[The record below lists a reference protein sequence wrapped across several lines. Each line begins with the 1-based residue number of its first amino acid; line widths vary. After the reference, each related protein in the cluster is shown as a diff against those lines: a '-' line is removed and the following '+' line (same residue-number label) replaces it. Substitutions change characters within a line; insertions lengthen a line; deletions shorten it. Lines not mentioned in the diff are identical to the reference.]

1 MQKFKK
7 FIITL
12 ILILPLSIF
21 LFACSNEPYIV
32 SLEKTKSIGTT
43 DTYTITY
50 SNGDKKHFSI
60 ENGKNGQD
68 GTSITI
74 EDIKNYCEETGKTV
88 EQFFKELEIEINT
101 NPVKTAT
108 NKAMQSAISLY
119 TEQIENNSSVA
130 YAGSGVIYKMEDD
143 FTYIITNYHVTH
155 NGNGLTNS
163 LATKIVAYQY
173 GEREF
178 IAKDPITGQYVYD
191 EGAIVCEYVGGSDR
205 YDIAVI
211 KAPTSKILS
220 NNPNA
225 AEVEIADNY
234 ALADTV
240 IAIGNPSGDGL
251 SATEGIVSVVSETI
265 DMYYEDYYY
274 YKTIR
279 VMRIDAAVN
288 GGNSGGGLFNTNGEL
303 VGIVNAKIVSSDIEN
318 IAYALPVGNSINVA
332 ESIIYNNVVNNSTT
346 PTQAK
351 FNIKYTEDNFHSVY
365 NKEKDTITL
374 YNDIIIATEP
384 ASNGLGARIG
394 FEIGDIVKSAT
405 VKRGE
410 TETTYTFNRSYELTD
425 MCLILREGDGI
436 SFVVNRNE
444 TEITIGDIESTFVQ
458 SGDLIPC
465 DTTADYVKH

>member
-1 MQKFKK
+1 MQKLKK
-7 FIITL
+7 FILTL
-12 ILILPLSIF
+12 VLILPLSVF
-21 LFACSNEPYIV
+21 FFACSSEPYIV

-60 ENGKNGQD
+60 ENGKDGNN

-74 EDIKNYCEETGKTV
+74 QDIKDYCEETGKTV
-88 EQFFKELEIEINT
+88 EQFCKELEIEINT

-108 NKAMQSAISLY
+108 NKAMQSAISIF
-119 TEQIENNSSVA
+119 TEQTENGSTSA
-130 YAGSGVIYKMEDD
+130 YAGSGVIYKIEDD

-155 NGNGLTNS
+155 NGNALTNS
-163 LATKIVAYQY
+163 LANKIVAYQY
-173 GEREF
+173 GKYEY
-178 IAKDPITGQYVYD
+178 IAKDPTTEQYVYD
-191 EGAIVCEYVGGSDR
+191 ESAIVCEYVGGSDR

-211 KAPTSKILS
+211 KAPTNKILE
-220 NNPNA
+220 NNPSA
-225 AEVEIADNY
+225 KEVEIADSY

-265 DMYYEDYYY
+265 SMYYDDYYY
-274 YKTIR
+274 YKNIR

-288 GGNSGGGLFNTNGEL
+288 GGNSGGGLFNINGEL

-332 ESIIYNNVVNNSTT
+332 ESIIYNYKLNGSNS

-351 FNIKYTEDNFHSVY
+351 FNIKYFEDNFHSVY
-365 NKEKDTITL
+365 DQEKDTITL
-374 YNDIIIATEP
+374 YNDIVIATEP
-384 ASNGLGARIG
+384 TLNRLGDRIG

-405 VKRGE
+405 IKRGAS
-410 TETTYTFNRSYELTD
+410 ETTYTFNRSYELTD
-425 MCLILREGDGI
+425 LCLILREGDGI
-436 SFVVNRNE
+436 SFVVNRNG
-444 TEITIGDIESTFVQ
+444 TNITIGNIESTFVQ
-458 SGDLIPC
+458 ASDLIPC